1 MARVSVLTLGMGW
14 EHTSLIEVI
23 KHPLYMAPMEHLCSI
38 YSWLERAVKE
48 PMIYVAYDENDV
60 AFMEVMAMFYPTY
73 TALHGTHLQDPR
85 STMSVAPRGSSDWY
99 EQVLV
104 SHLMGIED
112 RQLGLP
118 PISPKNFDREF
129 FPRFNRIITHPQVYY
144 ELICV
149 AYKIDC
155 EKKKY
160 NRAKALTEM
169 KNKVS
174 KVKIF
179 IENSVATSK
188 NRQ

>member
-23 KHPLYMAPMEHLCSI
+23 KHPLYMAPMEHLGSI

-60 AFMEVMAMFYPTY
+60 AFMEVMAMFYPTFS
-73 TALHGTHLQDPR
+73 ALHGTHLQDPR
-85 STMSVAPRGSSDWY
+85 STMSVAPRGSSDWF

-104 SHLMGIED
+104 AHLMGIED
-112 RQLGLP
+112 RQIGNP
-118 PISPKNFDREF
+118 PISRSISPENFDRQF
-129 FPRFNRIITHPQVYY
+129 FPRFNRIITHPQLYY

-155 EKKKY
+155 KRKKKY
-160 NRAKALTEM
+160 NRANPLT
-169 KNKVS
+169 S
-174 KVKIF
+174 
-179 IENSVATSK
+179 
-188 NRQ
+188 